1 VVVFFEWMVT
11 GWYILLLSLSA
22 MSFRIKY
29 IFLLFFLV
37 ASSCIGNAQ
46 LFSPFNFRFKTYT
59 TSEGLAHNSVKKCIN
74 DSKGFLWI
82 ITENGLSRFDGY
94 QFKNYRHIYNDSN
107 SLPVN
112 DLWDIA
118 IDKEDRVYVAYRSG
132 VCVMDKNSGNFTLIK
147 KDGHDITANKIV
159 FDAKRNQL
167 LIGTRAGILLYDA
180 TTKKIKTTS
189 LQEQLPNFITWMYID
204 KQDQAWLLIERHG
217 YYRYNIAA
225 DTFYHYKSY
234 DWPMGIYQDNDSTYY
249 LSTWQSG
256 FQVFKGL
263 ENEHKKSVYE
273 FKLTDM
279 QGYNFIFC
287 NAAEAPSLT
296 GTDILWVPTQSSGI
310 GLYSKSQQ
318 KFIHHFSYTPQLKN
332 GLNSSFFW
340 SAYYDRF
347 GNLWACSWYG
357 LTKISPAEKHFIS
370 SELPELYTNNYNCV
384 TGIMDD
390 PHDSN
395 TAWMSIVGSGI
406 AKYDKQQSRMTNRYF
421 QSETD
426 PDRYYKEQW
435 AVYMF
440 KDSNNVIWSPSYAGI
455 IKIKNN
461 QVSFK
466 EVADSGRYA
475 YSASHY
481 QDSRDHIWL
490 AGQFLFE
497 FDPYTEKATRWRPE
511 EPGKKNNYFYGL
523 CEVGKDKI
531 YVATQ
536 SGLYYVNPQTKET
549 GRLYFPAT
557 FIDSA
562 RWNVVLSI
570 TAINNVLYLGCDNGL
585 AAYDLQANTISILGA
600 ANDITKVGAN
610 SFYTGKEKLLWVLC
624 SNGLFCYNP
633 VTGDIQ
639 QFTTSDGIYSTS
651 NDPCFFFSYRN
662 DLYIGARMAY
672 TRFNPSI
679 IHKNP
684 NMPEPYITGITVNN
698 TPKSVTDLSTI
709 TDAFSNDENNISFD
723 FTAIEYNF
731 PDKLGFSYML
741 EGYDKE
747 WSKAGSSRRKSY
759 TNLPPGK
766 YIFKVKAFNNN
777 GIPSSDIAS
786 LSFTIN
792 PPFWQTAWFR
802 FLAIALVALFVFTI
816 YNWRI
821 KKLQATQ
828 NEKNKLQQVQLDQ
841 YKQQLEMEQIVNFF
855 SSSLADKNS
864 QEEVIWDVAKNLI
877 QKLGFANC
885 MIYLWNED
893 KTELLQKAGYGPNG
907 SLETVVKDPF
917 NAKLWEGIVG
927 HVAATKKPIML
938 GDTGKDPR
946 YRADVL
952 NRSSELCV
960 PALYNGELI
969 SVIDS
974 EDYAKD
980 YYTQTHLQVLTT
992 IATLMAA
999 RLVSIEAAEETRRK
1013 KEELAKMNEQ
1023 LAQLELAALRSQMNP
1038 HFIFN
1043 SLNSIHKYIWEN
1055 KQQDAS
1061 EYLTKFSK
1069 LVRMILENSK
1079 EKEIALSGEINMLH
1093 LYIEL
1098 EHRRCNGRFNYS
1110 IEVDKNMDTGNIAIP
1125 SMLIQPYVEN
1135 AIWHGLVQK
1144 EGVGNLH
1151 VYFAENNNM
1160 LECTIEDDGIGREK
1174 AMEIKRSKKDKH
1186 KSLGL
1191 SITGKRVSLL
1201 YNETGEAATVEVF
1214 DKKDDNGKAC
1224 GTKVILQ
1231 LPLNNLY

>member
-1 VVVFFEWMVT
+1 MF
-11 GWYILLLSLSA
+11 S
-22 MSFRIKY
+22 RIKKTL
-29 IFLLFFLV
+29 FLFLFAA
-37 ASSCIGNAQ
+37 ASCVCSAQ
-46 LFSPFNFRFKTYT
+46 LFSPFKFRFKTYT
-59 TSEGLAHNSVKKCIN
+59 TNDGLAHNFVKKCIN

-82 ITENGLSRFDGY
+82 ITENGLSRFDGF
-94 QFKNYRHIYNDSN
+94 QFKNYQHIYNDSS
-107 SLPVN
+107 SLPAN

-118 IDKEDRVYVAYRSG
+118 IDGTDRVYVAYRSG
-132 VCVMDKNSGNFTLIK
+132 LCVMDTAGHFTPIK
-147 KDGHDITANKIV
+147 KEHEQIPADKIV
-159 FDAKRNQL
+159 FDPKRNQL
-167 LIGTRAGILLYDA
+167 LIGTKEGMLLFDA
-180 TTKKIKTTS
+180 ASKKIKTTS
-189 LQEQLPNFITWMYID
+189 LQEKMPGFITAMYID
-204 KQDQAWLLIERHG
+204 KQDNAWLMIERNG

-225 DTFYHYKSY
+225 DTFFHYNST
-234 DWPMGIYQDNDSTYY
+234 DWPMGMYQDNNGIYY

-256 FQVFKGL
+256 FQVFNSIQ
-263 ENEHKKSVYE
+263 EEHNKKVYQ

-287 NAAEAPSLT
+287 NAAEAPALT
-296 GTDILWVPTQSSGI
+296 GTDILWVPTHSSGV
-310 GLYSKSQQ
+310 GLFSKSQQ
-318 KFIHHFSYTPQLKN
+318 KFIHHFTYTPQLKN
-332 GLNSSFFW
+332 GLGSSFFW
-340 SAYYDRF
+340 SAYYDPY
-347 GNLWACSWYG
+347 GNLWACSWHG
-357 LTKISPAEKHFIS
+357 LTKISAADKHFIS

-390 PHDSN
+390 PHDGN

-406 AKYDKQQSRMTNRYF
+406 SKYDKRLSKMTNRYF
-421 QSETD
+421 QSETE
-426 PDRYYKEQW
+426 PDRYYKEEW

-440 KDSNNVIWSPSYAGI
+440 KDSNQIIWSPSYAGV
-455 IKIKNN
+455 IKIKNQ

-466 EVADSGRYA
+466 EISDSGRYA

-481 QDSRDHIWL
+481 QDSRGHIWL
-490 AGQFLFE
+490 AGQLLIE
-497 FDPYTEKATRWRPE
+497 FDPYTEKSNRWKFND
-511 EPGKKNNYFYGL
+511 PGQKNNYFHGL
-523 CEVGKDKI
+523 CENLDGLLYAATGNGI
-531 YVATQ
+531 YYINTQ
-536 SGLYYVNPQTKET
+536 SKRT
-549 GRLYFPAT
+549 GKLYFPAT
-557 FIDSA
+557 FSDSA
-562 RWNVVLSI
+562 KWSTVLSV
-570 TAINNVLYLGCDNGL
+570 TAINNVLYLGSENGL
-585 AAYDLQANTISILGA
+585 AAFDLRTNSVRILGA
-600 ANDITKVGAN
+600 SHNLIKIGAN
-610 SFYTGKEKLLWVLC
+610 SFYVDKQRLLWVLC
-624 SNGLFCYNP
+624 SNGLFRYDP
-633 VTGDIQ
+633 TTGAIQ
-639 QFTTSDGIYSTS
+639 QFTTSDGIYATS
-651 NDPCFFFSYRN
+651 NDPCFFFPYNN

-672 TRFNPSI
+672 TRFDPSL
-679 IHKNP
+679 IHYNP
-684 NMPEPYITGITVNN
+684 NIPKPFITTITVNN
-698 TPKSVTDLSTI
+698 IPTNI
-709 TDAFSNDENNISFD
+709 TGSSEIPESFSNIQNNISFD

-731 PDKLGFSYML
+731 PEKLVFRYML
-741 EGYDKE
+741 EGYDKD
-747 WSKAGSSRRKSY
+747 WSKAGLSRRKSY
-759 TNLPPGK
+759 TNLPPGQ
-766 YIFKVKAFNNN
+766 YVFKLIAINNN
-777 GIPSSDIAS
+777 GIASSRAAS
-786 LSFTIN
+786 VSFTIR
-792 PPFWQTAWFR
+792 PPFWQTIWFR
-802 FLAIALVALFVFTI
+802 VLAMAIVITGIFSI
-816 YNWRI
+816 YKWRI
-821 KKLQATQ
+821 KKLQAAQ

-855 SSSLADKNS
+855 STSLADKNT

-877 QKLGFANC
+877 QKSGFANC

-938 GDTGKDPR
+938 GDTSKDPR

-974 EDYAKD
+974 EDFAKD

-1061 EYLTKFSK
+1061 EYLTKFSR
-1069 LVRMILENSK
+1069 LIRMILENSK
-1079 EKEIALSGEINMLH
+1079 EKEIALSEEIDMLH

-1110 IEVDKNMDTGNIAIP
+1110 VEVDKNIDAANTAIA

-1144 EGVGNLH
+1144 EGPGNLR
-1151 VYFAENNNM
+1151 VYFAENNHM

-1174 AMEIKRSKKDKH
+1174 AMEIKRSKQDNH
-1186 KSLGL
+1186 TSLGL

-1201 YNETGEAATVEVF
+1201 YNETGETAKVQVF
-1214 DKKDDNGKAC
+1214 DKKDKNGKAC
-1224 GTKVILQ
+1224 GTKVIMQ